1 MRVAASVSFGESGE
15 PRELMRLENAVRDP
29 QTAHVGV
36 LVGRDVEQTEIS
48 PAEIVRR
55 FRILVICRLCLQAR
69 VCVERMLL
77 AFEFFRVRKLA
88 ARGERAILPLQGRSV
103 RTDRL

>member
-15 PRELMRLENAVRDP
+15 PRELMRFENAVRDP

-55 FRILVICRLCLQAR
+55 FRILVICRLCPQAR
-69 VCVERMLL
+69 VCVEWMLL
-77 AFEFFRVRKLA
+77 AFEFFLVRKLA
-88 ARGERAILPLQGRSV
+88 ARREQALLRLQGCSIG
-103 RTDRL
+103 TDRL